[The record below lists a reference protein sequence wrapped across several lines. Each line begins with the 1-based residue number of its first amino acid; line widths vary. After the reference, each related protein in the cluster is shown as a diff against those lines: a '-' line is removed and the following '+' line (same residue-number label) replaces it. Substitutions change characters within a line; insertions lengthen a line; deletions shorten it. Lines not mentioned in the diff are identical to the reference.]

1 MKIPV
6 KLFMLFLLSCCFSCN
21 FQDENL
27 TETERLE
34 RFLGIPVYPG
44 AEMVMFFT
52 DDRNEE
58 IPRKIKP
65 ATVSLTIDH
74 YDSVPVF
81 YEKALGH
88 EFLTDTTGG
97 KTYYKLVFDKDGWE
111 YEIMV
116 GQDKFRDKPMFTISI
131 SESLFK

>member
-1 MKIPV
+1 MKRY
-6 KLFMLFLLSCCFSCN
+6 LFVLVAFVAVAFMSCN
-21 FQDENL
+21 SSDENL
-27 TETERLE
+27 SEQERLE

-52 DDRNEE
+52 DDRDSE
-58 IPRKIKP
+58 IPRKTEP
-65 ATVSLTIDH
+65 ATVSLTINH
-74 YDSVPVF
+74 RDSVPPF

-97 KTYYKLVFDKDGWE
+97 KTYYKLVFEKGEWE

-116 GQDKFRDKPMFTISI
+116 GQDQFRNKPMFTISV
-131 SESLFK
+131 SEVLN